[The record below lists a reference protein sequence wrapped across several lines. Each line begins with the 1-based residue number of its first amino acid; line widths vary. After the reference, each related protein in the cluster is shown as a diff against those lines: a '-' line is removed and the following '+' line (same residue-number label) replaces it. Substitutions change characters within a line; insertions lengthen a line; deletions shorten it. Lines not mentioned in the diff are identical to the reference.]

1 MNIAEAQQISN
12 TVPTFSSGRKLSKSL
27 QACLWELLQNEPE
40 CPTSL
45 LLIKL
50 EQIHGKISVG
60 IRHVNRLRAAWGLS
74 REKGRPRH
82 EEAAESGGRK
92 SLVRVIPNLP
102 FAGVHIF
109 DDFMTQSKVFDNVI
123 MPLKQGIE
131 SYKEEHPNA
140 DFPLLDHRDETL
152 MLRFKA
158 LFYAPLFDIGKLT
171 EFDYKEHALET
182 VIGRGYQS
190 STLNQFLGQLERID
204 AADYLMPALV
214 PASGGGEI
222 SYIDGHTIPYWSKS
236 VPMHKGKI
244 TMLGRIMPGSNAV
257 VAHNEDGH
265 AIYIEYYPLDKHMSH
280 MIVEYYEKVVAMT
293 GITVF
298 VIDREINS
306 LAMARAF
313 ESKEWGLL
321 SMLDRNEYKALS
333 DWTTEFEGKLDD
345 GGSVYSGEWNPPR
358 PDDPRRFVIVEQE
371 DGKLLPFWGTPEICR
386 RFSPMKW
393 AELYS
398 QRTEIQE
405 NSFKSMKDHGALDT
419 NYGIKKITGPD
430 RHQARAI
437 EKADATLKGI
447 QKRVEKKEEQIENQ
461 QNKIK
466 DSENKEHNILLPKR
480 KKNLTIMENDL
491 KKLDEKN
498 KKAEDHRRSLGE
510 AKERSDRDFRKQ
522 RIMTFRTLLLENAL
536 MAFLLTLL
544 GNINIDISLE
554 TLLSLVFK
562 RGGTYIESASEVIY
576 KISTAGLSIPYR
588 ETLEK
593 IVEGLNSMN
602 LERNGK
608 SVRVELR
615 EAPT

>member
-1 MNIAEAQQISN
+1 M
-12 TVPTFSSGRKLSKSL
+12 
-27 QACLWELLQNEPE
+27 
-40 CPTSL
+40 
-45 LLIKL
+45 
-50 EQIHGKISVG
+50 
-60 IRHVNRLRAAWGLS
+60 
-74 REKGRPRH
+74 
-82 EEAAESGGRK
+82 
-92 SLVRVIPNLP
+92 IPNLP

-280 MIVEYYEKVVAMT
+280 MIVEYCEKVVAMT